1 MVIVMYNYDI
11 RPDKQEAFD
20 QWEEKSILPF
30 WKAQPEIKSIRV
42 LSDLFGGIAHPQRTV
57 LLKLDS
63 MADFEQVL
71 RNEKAKQLILLFNSF
86 TTNLKVQYLDLKYAD
101 G

>member
-1 MVIVMYNYDI
+1 MYSYDI
-11 RPDKQEAFD
+11 PHDKQEAFNE
-20 QWEEKSILPF
+20 WEEESNLPF
-30 WKAQPEIKSIRV
+30 WQSQPEIKSIRV

-63 MADFEQVL
+63 MAEFEQIL
-71 RNEKAKQLILLFNSF
+71 GREEAKQIILLFNSL
-86 TTNLKVQYLDLKYAD
+86 TTNLKVQYLDLKYAK